1 MFKTIKELLVE
12 KKVLWDLEN
21 KPRPKAIAD
30 ITYSRDDELVESKLE
45 LNTFV
50 NTLFDINADRLY

>member
-30 ITYSRDDELVESKLE
+30 ITYSYDDELVESNLE
-45 LNTFV
+45 LNTFIDSV
-50 NTLFDINADRLY
+50 SINLC